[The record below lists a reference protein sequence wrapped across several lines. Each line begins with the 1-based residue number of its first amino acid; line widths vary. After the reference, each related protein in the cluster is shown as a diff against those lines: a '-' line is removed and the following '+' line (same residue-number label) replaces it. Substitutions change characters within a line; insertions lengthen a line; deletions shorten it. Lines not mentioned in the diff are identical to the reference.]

1 MPTLLMR
8 VHDRPHARK
17 NARRD
22 AVDEQSLTDLF
33 QLREGF
39 AAQVAGTPHHQPF
52 ELHPAEPITHH
63 GFGDAEDLADPGLPA
78 SDPITRVSRRGEAGN
93 QSAVEVEEGA
103 HLGARRIGGDLREGG
118 GRRLRM
124 VDGHVVVLY
133 VPFRNP
139 GYKQVRRARKWMVDF
154 ELDAAQNA
162 WLAKVRDFLQANVTP
177 ALRSELA
184 EHGQEF
190 PDGEVASFRSKIGAR
205 GWFGLNWPAEYGG
218 LGLGAIYQH
227 LLMREFEY
235 WGVPGP
241 DLTVTSVAPMIM
253 RHGTEQN
260 KAEFLPPIA
269 RGELTCAVG
278 YSEPD
283 AGTDLASLRTRAV
296 QDGDE
301 WVITGSKIWNS
312 GAQRATHEWLCVRT
326 DPNAPRHRG
335 ISVIMVPVDS
345 PGVEIRPLYAW
356 SGYRTNEV
364 FFDEVRVPVGN
375 LIGEINRGWT
385 YITGALDLERGA
397 LTNAGDMRRAL
408 DELTELAGR
417 PRHDGS
423 IPLQTPSF
431 RRRLAQAE
439 ADVEAAML
447 MGYQAASLLDS
458 GVIPT
463 VEVSVEKV
471 FSSELRQ
478 RIADLAI
485 DLLGPDGLLAY
496 RSPGAPADGK
506 FERLYRVSP
515 LMRFG
520 GGTNEVLRD
529 VIAQRGHGMPSYGR

>member
-1 MPTLLMR
+1 M
-8 VHDRPHARK
+8 
-17 NARRD
+17 
-22 AVDEQSLTDLF
+22 
-33 QLREGF
+33 
-39 AAQVAGTPHHQPF
+39 
-52 ELHPAEPITHH
+52 
-63 GFGDAEDLADPGLPA
+63 
-78 SDPITRVSRRGEAGN
+78 
-93 QSAVEVEEGA
+93 
-103 HLGARRIGGDLREGG
+103 
-118 GRRLRM
+118 
-124 VDGHVVVLY
+124 
-133 VPFRNP
+133 
-139 GYKQVRRARKWMVDF
+139 DF
-154 ELDAAQNA
+154 ELDAEQSA
-162 WLAKVRDFLQANVTP
+162 WLAEVRAFLQENVTP
-177 ALRSELA
+177 ALRAELA
-184 EHGQEF
+184 EEGQEVS
-190 PDGEVASFRSKIGAR
+190 DGEVAAFRRKIGEK
-205 GWFGLNWPAEYGG
+205 GWFGLNWPPEYGG

-260 KAEFLPPIA
+260 KKEFLPPIA
-269 RGELTCAVG
+269 RGEMTCAVG
-278 YSEPD
+278 YSEPE

-296 QDGDE
+296 HDGDE

-326 DPNAPRHRG
+326 DPDAARHRG
-335 ISVIMVPVDS
+335 ISVIIVPVNL
-345 PGVEIRPLYAW
+345 PGITIRPLYAW

-375 LIGEINRGWT
+375 LIGEVNQGWT

-397 LTNAGDMRRAL
+397 LTNAGDLRRAL
-408 DELTELAGR
+408 DELTELAARPGR
-417 PRHDGS
+417 DG
-423 IPLQTPSF
+423 IVPLRSASF

-439 ADVEAAML
+439 ADVEAAIL
-447 MGYQAASLLDS
+447 MGYEAASLLDS

-496 RSPGAPADGK
+496 RSPAAPQDGQ